1 LHYFYII
8 HQFLK
13 KKMRKGMYV
22 MALIMVSIMVKS
34 QAQDTTQTLFK
45 LIKPQTIGLYIAPEA
60 SYGQVR
66 GSMTNLGGMSAMII
80 LNKKWAFGVTSQTV
94 ANRNFAPSAISP
106 NYMRASWAG
115 GKIEYT
121 LNPDKLFHVSFPLTI
136 AGGRASAD
144 SLSSR
149 WGRHGDGDRHH
160 SGYSNSFVVVQPGIN
175 VEMNLMRFAKLY
187 VGANYRLSFLTEN
200 NTTLLPANS
209 LQGYSINAGL
219 KLGLFSMN
227 LKRKKKEETE
237 SSDIKNN

>member
-1 LHYFYII
+1 
-8 HQFLK
+8 
-13 KKMRKGMYV
+13 MRKGMYV
-22 MALIMVSIMVKS
+22 MALIVVSIIVKS

-45 LIKPQTIGLYIAPEA
+45 LIKPQTIGFYLAPEA

-66 GSMTNLGGMSAMII
+66 GSMTNIGGMSAMVIF
-80 LNKKWAFGVTSQTV
+80 NKKWAIGVTSQML
-94 ANRNFAPSAISP
+94 ASRNFIPTAISP

-121 LNPDKLFHVSFPLTI
+121 LNPDKLIHVSFPLTI

-144 SLSSR
+144 SLYSR
-149 WGRHGDGDRHH
+149 WDRHGEWNRFR
-160 SGYSNSFVVVQPGIN
+160 SSNANSFVVIQPGIN
-175 VEMNLMRFAKLY
+175 VEMNLIRFAKLY

-200 NTTLLPANS
+200 NSALLPANS

-227 LKRKKKEETE
+227 LKRKKAQETE
-237 SSDIKNN
+237 NSDIKNN